1 MTFWH
6 HWYWLTDCLPLFL
19 CLLLLSLQFDSFPTE
34 LDDDEHTLAYY
45 GVSDGAT
52 IFMNEIDV
60 EEIKRQQ
67 EKAKQQQQSQLEKQ
81 EALEMKKQKHKQ
93 QLLQQS

>member
-1 MTFWH
+1 
-6 HWYWLTDCLPLFL
+6 
-19 CLLLLSLQFDSFPTE
+19 

-45 GVSDGAT
+45 GVSDGST

-67 EKAKQQQQSQLEKQ
+67 EKSKLLQLSLLERQ
-81 EALEMKKQKHKQ
+81 EALELQKQRHKQ
-93 QLLQQS
+93 QLLQKH